1 MIELTKGG
9 VQLAPNIQ
17 NQPQKLNDTNE
28 ANTHEVPKSGSPVS
42 NVTKPSA
49 DVSPQAQ
56 SLDSLQQELKRIPDV
71 DLARVNEIRTLLA
84 SGNYNVDL
92 DGLTASI
99 RGAHSRD

>member
-1 MIELTKGG
+1 MIEPTKASL
-9 VQLAPNIQ
+9 QLAPNIQ
-17 NQPQKLNDTNE
+17 NQPQKTNE
-28 ANTHEVPKSGSPVS
+28 ANTHEVSKSGAPVS

-49 DVSPQAQ
+49 DVSPQAH
-56 SLDSLQQELKRIPDV
+56 SLDNLQQELKRIPDV

-92 DGLTASI
+92 DGLAASI